1 MIKLEDM
8 IKIGI
13 GSIFLAKEKVEE
25 FINEAQKRGELTE
38 KEAKELIDE
47 LKTTSE
53 EKLSQIKQ
61 LIENEVK
68 KELNEIGVATKD
80 DIKRLEKEIEELK
93 KLILNSKKEFE

>member
-8 IKIGI
+8 VKIGI
-13 GSIFLAKEKVEE
+13 GSLFLAKEKVEE

-38 KEAKELIDE
+38 KEAKELVEE
-47 LKTTSE
+47 LKNTSE
-53 EKLSQIKQ
+53 EKLSQIKKF
-61 LIENEVK
+61 IEDEVK

-93 KLILNSKKEFE
+93 SLILKRDSE